1 MGLVLF
7 SGIKKSPWADPRGL
21 FMIHTK
27 VGLVDYE
34 VSEHG
39 EIVSGESA
47 HELISSRGRSRERY
61 LALISGTDQYRVG
74 DHP

>member
-1 MGLVLF
+1 
-7 SGIKKSPWADPRGL
+7 
-21 FMIHTK
+21 MIHTK

-61 LALISGTDQYRVG
+61 LARISGTDQYRVG